1 MSNMD
6 GSKGSIES
14 VKGANGE
21 SIPTRAEGW
30 TEEEEARLFELHN
43 THGNRWA
50 KISHFLPGK

>member
-1 MSNMD
+1 MD